1 MPSPFQQGTLH
12 SIPIPLSPFEVLL
25 YNGCMI
31 CVAIYLLMDKL
42 GDLVIDN
49 SLTLTVSYQVDQHLL
64 AKNFTTILN
73 ALKEL
78 QASQQKTESQLKD
91 LSSLKE
97 KYDQLGA
104 KVEKLEKNS
113 NNKESSSN
121 NNQNSGQG
129 DHSGSN

>member
-1 MPSPFQQGTLH
+1 
-12 SIPIPLSPFEVLL
+12 
-25 YNGCMI
+25 
-31 CVAIYLLMDKL
+31 MDKL

-104 KVEKLEKNS
+104 KVEKMEKNAVS
-113 NNKESSSN
+113 KESSSN
-121 NNQNSGQG
+121 NNQNGGQG
-129 DHSGSN
+129 DHSSSNY